1 MDCDILWSVGR
12 DGGINMNEEIKVHP
26 IKSCKDFGLAKRNFE
41 ELTKKIS
48 SLQLD
53 LELDDEETPKLESG
67 IVDMEQ
73 KLEEQKKI
81 INGFINAQ
89 ANYDSKFLSSNLDCL
104 LKRHGLRISD
114 LEELLGVSAGYVSRT
129 VNPDSKKRLSVDIVW
144 KISAI
149 FQVNVDDLLNIDFQV
164 PTQSLSDVIA
174 FFKKLKQETDE
185 ATIHWTNQGNK
196 KEDYVGIFFKEL
208 EESGLDGTKRYR
220 YAPDGFASVTKAV
233 ELTDDIFSAETSIGE
248 LFLLSLEN
256 QFGENGYELY
266 RYTGRENYGSSY
278 DDSTDLDLICSTFDD
293 KSNTLKGKCD
303 ELFKSVK
310 LHESDFVISESAKS
324 LIDRYLNPKKSNAAD
339 GFMNIPDSIDEE
351 LPFN

>member
-1 MDCDILWSVGR
+1 MS
-12 DGGINMNEEIKVHP
+12 EEIKVYS
-26 IKSCKDFGLAKRNFE
+26 IQSFKDYGLAKRNFE

-67 IVDMEQ
+67 IAELNQ
-73 KLEEQKKI
+73 KLAEQKKQI
-81 INGFINAQ
+81 TEFINAQ
-89 ANYDSKFLSSNLDCL
+89 ANYDSKFLSSNLDYL
-104 LKRHGLRISD
+104 LKVHSLRISD

-144 KISAI
+144 KISMI
-149 FQVNVDDLLNIDFQV
+149 FQVNVDALLNIDFQV

-185 ATIHWTNQGNK
+185 AIIHWNNQGNK
-196 KEDYVGIFFKEL
+196 KENFVGMFFKEL
-208 EESGLDGTKRYR
+208 EENRLDGTKQYQ
-220 YAPDGFASVTKAV
+220 YAPDGVANNKKVV
-233 ELTDDIFSAETSIGE
+233 GLTDDIFSTETSIGE
-248 LFLLSLEN
+248 LYLLPLEN
-256 QFGENGYELY
+256 QFGEKGYELY
-266 RYTGRENYGSSY
+266 RYTGGEGYSPNF
-278 DDSTDLDLICSTFDD
+278 DSTDLDLICSTFDD

-310 LHESDFVISESAKS
+310 LHESDFVISETAKS
-324 LIDRYLNPKKSNAAD
+324 LIDRYLNPKKNNASD
-339 GFMNIPDSIDEE
+339 GFMNIPDGIDEE

>member
-1 MDCDILWSVGR
+1 MS
-12 DGGINMNEEIKVHP
+12 EEIKVHP
-26 IKSCKDFGLAKRNFE
+26 IQSFKDYGLAKRNFE

-67 IVDMEQ
+67 IVELNQ
-73 KLEEQKKI
+73 KLEEQKKQI
-81 INGFINAQ
+81 YDFINAQ
-89 ANYDSKFLSSNLDCL
+89 ANYDSKFLSGNLDYL
-104 LKRHGLRISD
+104 LKMHSLRISD

-149 FQVNVDDLLNIDFQV
+149 FQVNVDDLLNIDLQI
-164 PTQSLSDVIA
+164 PIQSLCDVIA

-185 ATIHWTNQGNK
+185 ATIHWNNQGNK
-196 KEDYVGIFFKEL
+196 KEDHVGIFFREL
-208 EESGLDGTKRYR
+208 EEGGLDGTKRYK
-220 YAPDGFASVTKAV
+220 YAPDGNANETKAV
-233 ELTDDIFSAETSIGE
+233 GLTDDIFSAETSIGQ
-248 LFLLSLEN
+248 LYLLPLED
-256 QFGENGYELY
+256 QFGEKGYELY
-266 RYTGRENYGSSY
+266 RYTGEEGYSRNY
-278 DDSTDLDLICSTFDD
+278 DSTDLDLICSTFDD

-310 LHESDFVISESAKS
+310 LHESDFVISETAKS
-324 LIDRYLNPKKSNAAD
+324 LIDRYLNPKKNNASD
-339 GFMNIPDSIDEE
+339 GFKNIPDSIDEE

>member
-1 MDCDILWSVGR
+1 
-12 DGGINMNEEIKVHP
+12 MNEEIKVHP
-26 IKSCKDFGLAKRNFE
+26 IQSFKDYGLAKRNFE

-67 IVDMEQ
+67 IVELNQ
-73 KLEEQKKI
+73 KLEEQKKQI
-81 INGFINAQ
+81 YDFINAQ
-89 ANYDSKFLSSNLDCL
+89 ANYDSKFLSSNLDYL
-104 LKRHGLRISD
+104 LKMHGLRISD

-149 FQVNVDDLLNIDFQV
+149 FQVNVDDLLNIDLQI
-164 PTQSLSDVIA
+164 PIQSLCDVIA

-185 ATIHWTNQGNK
+185 ATIHWNNQGNK
-196 KEDYVGIFFKEL
+196 KEDHVGIFFREL
-208 EESGLDGTKRYR
+208 EEGGLDGTKRYK
-220 YAPDGFASVTKAV
+220 YAPDGNANETKAV
-233 ELTDDIFSAETSIGE
+233 GLTDDIFSAETSIGQ
-248 LFLLSLEN
+248 LYLLPLED
-256 QFGENGYELY
+256 QFGEKGYELY
-266 RYTGRENYGSSY
+266 RYTGGEGYSPNY
-278 DDSTDLDLICSTFDD
+278 DSTDLDLICSTFDD

-324 LIDRYLNPKKSNAAD
+324 LIDRYLNPKKNNASD
-339 GFMNIPDSIDEE
+339 GFKNIPDSIDEE

>member
-1 MDCDILWSVGR
+1 
-12 DGGINMNEEIKVHP
+12 MNEEIKVHP
-26 IKSCKDFGLAKRNFE
+26 IKSFKDYGLAKRNLE

-53 LELDDEETPKLESG
+53 LELDDEETPKLERG
-67 IVDMEQ
+67 IMEMEQ
-73 KLEEQKKI
+73 KLEEQKKL

-89 ANYDSKFLSSNLDCL
+89 ANYASKFLSSNLDYL
-104 LKRHGLRISD
+104 LKKYGLRISD

-144 KISAI
+144 KISEI

-164 PTQSLSDVIA
+164 PTQSLSDVID

-185 ATIHWTNQGNK
+185 AIIHWSNRGSK
-196 KEDYVGIFFKEL
+196 IEDHKGLFFNEIENL
-208 EESGLDGTKRYR
+208 GPDRTKHYE
-220 YAPDGFASVTKAV
+220 YAPDGYENATKAV
-233 ELTDDIFSAETSIGE
+233 GLTDDIYSTETSIGE
-248 LFLLSLEN
+248 LYLLPLEN
-256 QFGENGYELY
+256 QLGEKGYELY
-266 RYTGRENYGSSY
+266 RYTDREEYGSGY
-278 DDSTDLDLICSTFDD
+278 VTTDLDLICSTFDD

-310 LHESDFVISESAKS
+310 VHESDFVISETAKS
-324 LIDRYLNPKKSNAAD
+324 LIDRYLNPKKNNASD

>member
-1 MDCDILWSVGR
+1 
-12 DGGINMNEEIKVHP
+12 MNEEIKVYP
-26 IKSCKDFGLAKRNFE
+26 IKSFKDYGPAKRNVE

-53 LELDDEETPKLESG
+53 LELDDEETPKLDSR
-67 IVDMEQ
+67 IVELEQ
-73 KLEEQKKI
+73 KLDEQKKHI
-81 INGFINAQ
+81 TKFINAQ
-89 ANYDSKFLSSNLDCL
+89 VNYDSKFLSSNLDYL
-104 LKRHGLRISD
+104 LKMYGLRISD
-114 LEELLGVSAGYVSRT
+114 LEELLSVSAGYVSRT

-144 KISAI
+144 KISVI

-164 PTQSLSDVIA
+164 PTQSLCDVIA
-174 FFKKLKQETDE
+174 FFEKLKQETDE

-196 KEDYVGIFFKEL
+196 KENFVGIFFNEL
-208 EESGLDGTKRYR
+208 EESGLDGTKRYQ

-248 LFLLSLEN
+248 LYLLSLEN
-256 QFGENGYELY
+256 HFGERGYELY
-266 RYTGRENYGSSY
+266 RYTGREDYGSNY
-278 DDSTDLDLICSTFDD
+278 DTTDLDLICSTFDD

-310 LHESDFVISESAKS
+310 LHESDFVISETAKN
-324 LIDRYLNPKKSNAAD
+324 LIDRYLNPKKNNASD
-339 GFMNIPDSIDEE
+339 GFMNIPDGIDEE

>member
-1 MDCDILWSVGR
+1 MS
-12 DGGINMNEEIKVHP
+12 EEIKVHP
-26 IKSCKDFGLAKRNFE
+26 IQSFKDYSMAKRNFE

-67 IVDMEQ
+67 IVELNQ
-73 KLEEQKKI
+73 KLEEQKKH
-81 INGFINAQ
+81 INDFINAQ
-89 ANYDSKFLSSNLDCL
+89 ANYDSKFLSGNLDYL
-104 LKRHGLRISD
+104 LKMYGLRISD

-144 KISAI
+144 KISVI

-174 FFKKLKQETDE
+174 FFERLKQETDE
-185 ATIHWTNQGNK
+185 ATIHWNNQGNK

-208 EESGLDGTKRYR
+208 EENGLDGTKKYQ
-220 YAPDGFASVTKAV
+220 YAPDGFASITKAV
-233 ELTDDIFSAETSIGE
+233 ELADDIFSAETSIGE
-248 LFLLSLEN
+248 LYLLSLKN
-256 QFGENGYELY
+256 HFGEKGYELY
-266 RYTGRENYGSSY
+266 RYTGREDNGSSY
-278 DDSTDLDLICSTFDD
+278 YDATDLDFICSSFDD

-310 LHESDFVISESAKS
+310 LHESDFVISETAKG
-324 LIDRYLNPKKSNAAD
+324 LIDRYLNPKKNYSSD
-339 GFMNIPDSIDEE
+339 GFMNIPDGIDEE

>member
-1 MDCDILWSVGR
+1 MS
-12 DGGINMNEEIKVHP
+12 EEIKVHP
-26 IKSCKDFGLAKRNFE
+26 IKSFKDYGLAKRNSE

-53 LELDDEETPKLESG
+53 LELDDEETPKLESR
-67 IVDMEQ
+67 IVEIEQ
-73 KLEEQKKI
+73 KLEEQKNF

-89 ANYDSKFLSSNLDCL
+89 ANYDSKFLGSNLDYL

-149 FQVNVDDLLNIDFQV
+149 FQVNVDDLLNIDFQI
-164 PTQSLSDVIA
+164 PTQSLCDVIA

-185 ATIHWTNQGNK
+185 ATIHWNNQGNK
-196 KEDYVGIFFKEL
+196 EEDHVGIFFREL
-208 EESGLDGTKRYR
+208 EEGGLDGTKRYK
-220 YAPDGFASVTKAV
+220 YAPDGNENETKAV
-233 ELTDDIFSAETSIGE
+233 GLTDDIFSAETSIGQ
-248 LFLLSLEN
+248 LYLLPLED
-256 QFGENGYELY
+256 QFGEKGYELY
-266 RYTGRENYGSSY
+266 RYTGGENYSSNY
-278 DDSTDLDLICSTFDD
+278 DTTDLDLICSTFYD
-293 KSNTLKGKCD
+293 KSNALKGKCD

-324 LIDRYLNPKKSNAAD
+324 LIDRYLNPKKNNASD
-339 GFMNIPDSIDEE
+339 GFMNIPDGIDEE